1 LLSCAGARSG
11 RCDPPGALRTG
22 PARHTWIMGYPLPDP
37 AHPFRRRDGAVADDK
52 VWAGMADITRDELSA
67 ILGQVHAEAEAARAD
82 NRVLK
87 AEVETALSDHRVELE
102 TIRGES
108 QTLGIKVDGA
118 LAEVRGA
125 LGETAKSIDAVRE
138 TLTVSVQGLYENNRL
153 LGERVDTAVAALRDR
168 IDLSDAAQRDRIE
181 QWGSSLEN
189 RIAQSDATQRD
200 RIEQWSSSLENRIA
214 QSDVAHRDRIEQWG
228 SSLRDLIAQ
237 TDAAHRD
244 RTGQSDAAHRDRI
257 ESVATRLDGRIDG
270 AVELLRQ
277 DIAVARTEAASAN
290 AATNERITAT
300 EQILLGEIKA
310 TRDESRQLADQ
321 GRDLLAAT
329 AAGLRHSQN
338 LLAVCT
344 TMVVSVLVATVLAV
358 SIHTMIRMDRLI
370 EEMAFLRQNV
380 LQAAVIVPDAPAP
393 PATPADERAAPDA
406 AGNEGPGLAAD

>member
-1 LLSCAGARSG
+1 
-11 RCDPPGALRTG
+11 
-22 PARHTWIMGYPLPDP
+22 MGYPLPDP

>member
-1 LLSCAGARSG
+1 
-11 RCDPPGALRTG
+11 
-22 PARHTWIMGYPLPDP
+22 MGYPLPDP

-168 IDLSDAAQRDRIE
+168 IDLSDAAQRDRIEQWGSSLENRIAQSDATQRDRIE